1 MRSKHLRAAA
11 AGTLVVLLFTAC
23 GSSSKTA
30 SSSSSGPAAD
40 VTVEAKDT
48 LKFDKGEFTAKAG
61 TVSFSYINDG
71 SLVHTLLIE
80 GKDGFKLQVDKS
92 GDVKSGSTDLTAG
105 SYTLYCDI
113 VGHREAG
120 MVAKLTVS

>member
-1 MRSKHLRAAA
+1 MRSNPLRAAA
-11 AGTLVVLLFTAC
+11 AGTLVVLLLTAC

-48 LKFDKGEFTAKAG
+48 LKFDKGEYTAKAG
-61 TVSFSYINDG
+61 TVSFSYVNDG

-92 GDVKSGSTDLTAG
+92 GDTKVGSTDLTAG